1 VSLDSTPI
9 YTCVYT
15 CVMCVHMVVRMCEY
29 ISACLCVCV
38 CVCVS
43 VCICGSDTLV
53 VAENQHQK
61 VATLYIHVYVC
72 IHGSICVYIYVRV
85 NMCVCVYVWQRYAS
99 VVVEHHNQ
107 MCQKIHP
114 VYTYIYV
121 HV

>member
-1 VSLDSTPI
+1 MCDVCTYGRTYVRI
-9 YTCVYT
+9 YKC
-15 CVMCVHMVVRMCEY
+15 MSM
-29 ISACLCVCV
+29 CVCV
-38 CVCVS
+38 CVCVCVYMWQRYAS
-43 VCICGSDTLV
+43 V